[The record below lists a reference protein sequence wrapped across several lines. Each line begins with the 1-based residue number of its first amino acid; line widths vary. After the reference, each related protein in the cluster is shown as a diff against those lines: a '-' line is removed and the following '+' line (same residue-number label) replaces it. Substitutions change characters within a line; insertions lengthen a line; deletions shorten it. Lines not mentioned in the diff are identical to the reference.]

1 MSFYDFDDLCYKD
14 NQPCLNIVFDFFLFP
29 VDIWS
34 VGCIMGEMVKGNVIF
49 QGTDRILHPPLS
61 HSFFFFTFYI
71 SLLLI
76 PFLIPLLIPLSPLLS
91 DT

>member
-61 HSFFFFTFYI
+61 HSFFFFYFLYLTPPHPFPHPSPHPSI
-71 SLLLI
+71 ST
-76 PFLIPLLIPLSPLLS
+76 PL
-91 DT
+91 